1 MRLATIVGAL
11 LNIALCNSNVFAS
24 TMGLDDFELPQNGC
38 SFAGMFEQSKQF
50 DGLEFPLISSGV
62 FYYNCQAGVIWKT
75 DFPISETL
83 IFKRD
88 GTTYTVQD
96 NKLTQL
102 KSRPIKT
109 LGRVLNSLIGG
120 DRQGLSELFVISQ
133 AIKELDLGQQ
143 LTFITLTP
151 RKRNMRRGLKKIE
164 LEFPSAQDDTQKWVK
179 ISIQDRRGEWARI
192 LASTKDSYRGMDPAL
207 DQCTAVKTLTK
218 KACEQLFNELATLSK
233 SVSPQ
238 PY

>member
-1 MRLATIVGAL
+1 MRLAAIVVAV

-24 TMGLDDFELPQNGC
+24 TMSLDDFELPQNGC

-50 DGLEFPLISSGV
+50 DGFGFPLISSGV
-62 FYYNCQAGVIWKT
+62 FYYNCQGGVIWKT
-75 DFPISETL
+75 DSPISETL
-83 IFKRD
+83 IFKKN
-88 GTTYTVQD
+88 GMAYTVQD

-102 KSRPIKT
+102 KSRPVKI

-120 DRQGLSELFVISQ
+120 DRQGLSELFIISQ
-133 AIKELDLGQQ
+133 ARKELDSGEQV
-143 LTFITLTP
+143 TYITLTP

-164 LEFPSAQDDTQKWVK
+164 LEYPSAQNDTQKWVK

-192 LASTKDSYRGMDPAL
+192 LSSATDFYRGMDPTV
-207 DQCTAVKTLTK
+207 DQCTAIKTLTK
-218 KACEQLFNELATLSK
+218 KVCEQLFSDPLILSK

-238 PY
+238 LE